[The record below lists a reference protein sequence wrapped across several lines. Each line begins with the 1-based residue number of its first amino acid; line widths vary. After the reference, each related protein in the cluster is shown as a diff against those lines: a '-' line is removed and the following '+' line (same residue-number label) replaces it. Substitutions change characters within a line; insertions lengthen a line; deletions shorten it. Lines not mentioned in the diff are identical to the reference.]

1 MLELPP
7 GCHADVCF
15 LKTSSLVV
23 PAITTSSDFISR
35 STRGL
40 PPAALQRRIRLGA
53 VLSCIATCLLKEE
66 FDPTQGT
73 AVRCRSGKPHRGR
86 QPVALVAVRNTGL
99 MWANMLRAFQVGNT
113 LTSDG
118 EPSIWMRPSRVAWAQ
133 VRWPACHL
141 TNASASAVM

>member
-1 MLELPP
+1 M
-7 GCHADVCF
+7 
-15 LKTSSLVV
+15 
-23 PAITTSSDFISR
+23 TTSSDFISR
-35 STRGL
+35 SKRGF

-53 VLSCIATCLLKEE
+53 VLFLYRDVFAQEE
-66 FDPTQGT
+66 FDPTLGR

-86 QPVALVAVRNTGL
+86 QPVALVAVRETGL
-99 MWANMLRAFQVGNT
+99 MWANMLRAFQVGNA